1 MSSVLDGRRHDASIL
16 AESGVMNDLEQ
27 HAFSPN
33 GTPLCLYGDPAYPLS
48 VHAPPNTI
56 SQQPTH
62 KPDEGIQ
69 QSHEF
74 SSCQC

>member
-1 MSSVLDGRRHDASIL
+1 MSSVLEGRRHDAFIL

-33 GTPLCLYGDPAYPLS
+33 GTPLCLYGDPAYP
-48 VHAPPNTI
+48 NTI
-56 SQQPTH
+56 LQQPTH

>member
-1 MSSVLDGRRHDASIL
+1 MSSVLEGRRHDAFIL

-27 HAFSPN
+27 HAFCPN
-33 GTPLCLYGDPAYPLS
+33 GTPLCLYGDPAYPLR
-48 VHAPPNTI
+48 VHLQTPFCNNPLTNL
-56 SQQPTH
+56 
-62 KPDEGIQ
+62 DEGIQ